1 MGMEKHISVL
11 GILHIAYSVL
21 GLFIGLVVFAIFSGI
36 GFIVRDAG
44 NIPVAGTVDVP
55 ALLLVIGSVIAG
67 LLVVFSLPGMIGG
80 IGLLKHKEWA
90 RIVVLIVGFFDL
102 LHIPIGTALGAYT
115 IWVLFNSEAIV
126 LFRPQAPSP
135 NTAHPTV

>member
-44 NIPVAGTVDVP
+44 TVDVP
-55 ALLLVIGSVIAG
+55 ALLLAIGSVVAG
-67 LLVVFSLPGMIGG
+67 LLVLFSLPGMIGG

-102 LHIPIGTALGAYT
+102 LHIPIGTALGVYT

-135 NTAHPTV
+135 TTAHPTV